1 MFERFRWGL
10 TSGERYSTGRL
21 TPQKRG
27 IHCACQHFVSERVGV
42 LAEYGGV
49 VVRLPL
55 GLRSLT
61 LLRCLSRHSSL
72 VLCSCLTLQA
82 MAPKAYLTGKSKD
95 KVAAKKTR
103 KKPGG
108 PRLRRCWA
116 ELRGWSFTRSCFWG
130 WTLAQNQASLDWAS
144 SVVCM
149 LVAFF
154 CLMRL
159 GQLIA
164 VFTANWCKVK
174 QVKTLSCGTA
184 GRRLKVIHGCHSQW
198 KGRGRL
204 PQKMVLAVVQHCLH
218 AMHVAF
224 VQLFFLETCCAK
236 YAAEGELDAY
246 GFAL

>member
-1 MFERFRWGL
+1 MFERFRSEL

-82 MAPKAYLTGKSKD
+82 MAPKVHLTGKSKD

-108 PRLRRCWA
+108 PCLRRCWA
-116 ELRGWSFTRSCFWG
+116 ELHGWSFTQSCFWG
-130 WTLAQNQASLDWAS
+130 WTLAQNQASLGWAS
-144 SVVCM
+144 SVVPH
-149 LVAFF
+149 APFTSQA
-154 CLMRL
+154 LMK
-159 GQLIA
+159 
-164 VFTANWCKVK
+164 VFV
-174 QVKTLSCGTA
+174 
-184 GRRLKVIHGCHSQW
+184 HGA
-198 KGRGRL
+198 R
-204 PQKMVLAVVQHCLH
+204 
-218 AMHVAF
+218 
-224 VQLFFLETCCAK
+224 
-236 YAAEGELDAY
+236 AEV
-246 GFAL
+246 

>member
-95 KVAAKKTR
+95 KVAAKKTH

-116 ELRGWSFTRSCFWG
+116 ELHGWSFTRSCFWG

-144 SVVCM
+144 SVDKQEK
-149 LVAFF
+149 A
-154 CLMRL
+154 R
-159 GQLIA
+159 
-164 VFTANWCKVK
+164 VFK
-174 QVKTLSCGTA
+174 
-184 GRRLKVIHGCHSQW
+184 
-198 KGRGRL
+198 
-204 PQKMVLAVVQHCLH
+204 
-218 AMHVAF
+218 F
-224 VQLFFLETCCAK
+224 
-236 YAAEGELDAY
+236 
-246 GFAL
+246 

>member
-1 MFERFRWGL
+1 MTYVQVGSIVLWAVVLPGGSCDSSRNTIIVYVYERFRWGL

-21 TPQKRG
+21 IPQKRR
-27 IHCACQHFVSERVGV
+27 ILCACQHFVSERVGV

-108 PRLRRCWA
+108 PRFRRCWA
-116 ELRGWSFTRSCFWG
+116 ELHGWSHAVLLLG
-130 WTLAQNQASLDWAS
+130 LD
-144 SVVCM
+144 
-149 LVAFF
+149 
-154 CLMRL
+154 
-159 GQLIA
+159 
-164 VFTANWCKVK
+164 T
-174 QVKTLSCGTA
+174 
-184 GRRLKVIHGCHSQW
+184 
-198 KGRGRL
+198 
-204 PQKMVLAVVQHCLH
+204 
-218 AMHVAF
+218 
-224 VQLFFLETCCAK
+224 CAK
-236 YAAEGELDAY
+236 PS
-246 GFAL
+246 FA